1 MKNAIKNMFLA
12 AALAAVAAPVAAQ
25 NTTAPAHPKTLT
37 HKPAVQQRKQ
47 HQRKR
52 IAHGIQS
59 GKLTAGEAAS
69 LERKEAGLNAEER
82 DMREDNHGRLTAANR
97 AKLHHQQNQ
106 VSKAIYRSKHNA
118 AAAKTHPKTVAG
130 QRAQSQQHRVAA
142 GLKTGQ
148 LTSRGAAHLQTKQAS
163 FNRQVHRDHQENGG
177 KLISAEPAQANQQ
190 QNKTSNPIRLKKH
203 NARMF

>member
-12 AALAAVAAPVAAQ
+12 ATLAAVAAPVAAQ
-25 NTTAPAHPKTLT
+25 NTDAHAHSKALT
-37 HKPAVQQRKQ
+37 RQPAVQQRKQ
-47 HQRKR
+47 HQQKR

-69 LERKEAGLNAEER
+69 LEKKEAGLNAEER
-82 DMREDNHGRLTAANR
+82 DMREDNHGRLIAANR
-97 AKLHHQQNQ
+97 AKLRHQRNQ
-106 VSKAIYRSKHNA
+106 VSKAIYHDKHNA
-118 AAAKTHPKTVAG
+118 TAANSHPKTVAG
-130 QRAQSQQHRVAA
+130 QRAQNQQPRAAA

-148 LTSRGAAHLQTKQAS
+148 LTSRAAPHPQTKQAS
-163 FNRQVHRDHQENGG
+163 FNRQVHRDHHENGG
-177 KLISAEPAQANQQ
+177 KLTPAQPNRQ

>member
-1 MKNAIKNMFLA
+1 MKSAIKNMFLA
-12 AALAAVAAPVAAQ
+12 ATLAALAVPVTAQ
-25 NTTAPAHPKTLT
+25 NTVAPAHPKAVA
-37 HKPAVQQRKQ
+37 HKPTVQQRKQ
-47 HQRKR
+47 HQQKR

-69 LERKEAGLNAEER
+69 LEKKEAGLNAEER
-82 DMREDNHGRLTAANR
+82 DMREDNRGRLTAANR

-106 VSKAIYRSKHNA
+106 VSKAIYRGKHNA

-130 QRAQSQQHRVAA
+130 QRAQNQQPRAAA
-142 GLKTGQ
+142 GLKTGH
-148 LTSRGAAHLQTKQAS
+148 LTSREAAHLQTKQAS

-177 KLISAEPAQANQQ
+177 KLTSAEPAQANQQ
-190 QNKTSNPIRLKKH
+190 QNKTSNQIRLKKH